1 MTREEILK
9 QIRDTMAEMFELDPA
24 RITLEARLMDDLDLD
39 SIDAIDLAV
48 KMQEMVG
55 RRVDEA
61 ALRKVRTIGDVVEI
75 ITEML
80 GAPA

>member
-1 MTREEILK
+1 MTRGEIL
-9 QIRDTMAEMFELDPA
+9 QRIRDTMVEMFELDPA
-24 RITLEARLMDDLDLD
+24 MITMDARLMEDLDLD

-75 ITEML
+75 IIEML
-80 GAPA
+80 GARA